1 MHLKLGDWWL
11 HNRGHVTIIKPSSLP
26 SKPNVMIPVVQLKP
40 NEIKHSPVFSGVG
53 LAAAVLSFWLNIY
66 YIVIISWA
74 IYYLYNSFSAVSTQH
89 FIVYSM
95 WLLVPFVRNAM
106 FKQGSKR
113 NLSILKKKEKTA
125 TFHTSTS
132 WQSTHVGCT
141 VILPAPFYIRVHRP

>member
-11 HNRGHVTIIKPSSLP
+11 HNRGHVIKLSSLP
-26 SKPNVMIPVVQLKP
+26 SKPNVMIPVVQLKH
-40 NEIKHSPVFSGVG
+40 NEIEHSPVFSGVG

-74 IYYLYNSFSAVSTQH
+74 IYYLYNSFSAVSTQD

-95 WLLVPFVRNAM
+95 WLLVPFVCSVM
-106 FKQGSKR
+106 FKQGSKQ

-132 WQSTHVGCT
+132 SQSTDVGCT